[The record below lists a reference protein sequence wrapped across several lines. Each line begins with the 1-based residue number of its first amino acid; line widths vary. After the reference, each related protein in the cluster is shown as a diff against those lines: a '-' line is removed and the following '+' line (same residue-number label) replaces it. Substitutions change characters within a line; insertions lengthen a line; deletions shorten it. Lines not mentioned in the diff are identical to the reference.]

1 MARARLPVN
10 RAAVQRRVASLVT
23 RRSVKGD
30 QQAAWLLRA
39 VTCIDLTTLG
49 GDDTPGTVQ
58 RLCAKARQP
67 VRDDILE
74 KLGAQNLKIRALPSR
89 QPLPGILQL
98 AASEWR
104 ETPVRD
110 ASPSLNAS
118 LTSPLPPRGPGT
130 GAVCV
135 YPDRV
140 AEAKLFLKGSGIPV
154 ASVATGYGRSYGK
167 RVEIQNL

>member
-89 QPLPGILQL
+89 QPLPGIMQF
-98 AASEWR
+98 AASDWR
-104 ETPVRD
+104 
-110 ASPSLNAS
+110 
-118 LTSPLPPRGPGT
+118 
-130 GAVCV
+130 
-135 YPDRV
+135 
-140 AEAKLFLKGSGIPV
+140 
-154 ASVATGYGRSYGK
+154 
-167 RVEIQNL
+167 